1 MSVCWKSITYEEPK
15 VMGILNVTPDSF
27 YDGGTNNSDFA
38 IAKRIETMVNE
49 GVDIIDIGACS
60 TRPNAD
66 IVDAQEEIRRLQTA
80 LRIVKH
86 SFPNIPIS
94 IDTFRVSVIQ
104 FVLDYYGE
112 CMVND
117 ISGGNLEEE
126 MMPFVAKH
134 HVPFVCMHMQ
144 GTPKTMQINPHYED
158 VVAEELHFFEHKLS
172 YAQQLGI
179 EQFIIDPGFGFG
191 KTVQQN
197 YDLLRNLAQF
207 KQFNVPILIGL
218 SRKSMI
224 QKILNCTAND
234 ALNGTTVLNTIALLN
249 GANILRVHDVKE
261 AKEVVKL
268 VKSENH

>member
-1 MSVCWKSITYEEPK
+1 MSVCWKSMTYEQPK

-27 YDGGTNNSDFA
+27 FDGGTYNSDYA
-38 IAKRIETMVNE
+38 ITKRIETMVSE

-66 IVDAQEEIRRLQTA
+66 VVDCEEEILRLKPA
-80 LRIVKH
+80 LSILKNH
-86 SFPNIPIS
+86 FPNIPIS
-94 IDTFRVSVIQ
+94 IDTFRVQVVQ
-104 FVLDYYGE
+104 FVLDYFGE

-117 ISGGNLEEE
+117 ISGGNIDEE
-126 MMPFVAKH
+126 MMPFVAKNQL
-134 HVPFVCMHMQ
+134 PYVCMHMQ
-144 GTPKTMQINPHYED
+144 GTPKTMQINPQYDD
-158 VVAEELHFFEHKLS
+158 VIAEELHFFEQKLS

-197 YDLLRNLAQF
+197 YSLLRNLAQF
-207 KQFNVPILIGL
+207 KQFDVPILIGL

-224 QKILNCTAND
+224 QNVLKCTANE
-234 ALNGTTVLNTIALLN
+234 ALNGTTILNTIALLN

-261 AKEVVKL
+261 AKEVVRL
-268 VKSENH
+268 VKETL